1 MFSKFAEENILML
14 ECDIAYIA
22 NWYIGQT
29 ICQFQVMHYRMLYC
43 AQENETL
50 RIMQYLNYSNYVS
63 FSSWDQ
69 DQIGVKLYTK
79 S

>member
-1 MFSKFAEENILML
+1 
-14 ECDIAYIA
+14 
-22 NWYIGQT
+22 
-29 ICQFQVMHYRMLYC
+29 MHYRMLYC

-69 DQIGVKLYTK
+69 DQIGVKLGTK
-79 S
+79 